1 MLSQV
6 MVFFPTARQTAYTAS
21 LFNTAA
27 GYNVLEIHSRKT
39 QGARTRTSEQFRGAK
54 KGVMFSSDVTARG
67 LDYPDVT
74 LVRRP
79 SLPPLLFR
87 SLSLAR
93 ARRLHSWR
101 RENLVDVV
109 PPLAPASP
117 THPVPCPVCR

>member
-1 MLSQV
+1 

-21 LFNTAA
+21 LFNAAA

-79 SLPPLLFR
+79 FLPPSFSAP
-87 SLSLAR
+87 SLSR
-93 ARRLHSWR
+93 G
-101 RENLVDVV
+101 NLVDVV

-117 THPVPCPVCR
+117 PSHPVPCPVCR

>member
-1 MLSQV
+1 

-79 SLPPLLFR
+79 FLPSFSAP
-87 SLSLAR
+87 SLSRER
-93 ARRLHSWR
+93 AACIHGEGKILWMWFRPS
-101 RENLVDVV
+101 
-109 PPLAPASP
+109 PPPQP
-117 THPVPCPVCR
+117 RFIPCLVCR